1 LNSLQGCQAKNL
13 GFFLSF
19 SFQRPEKNYW
29 VFARGDLFMYEA
41 YWGLTE
47 PPFSLTP
54 DPRFLYMS
62 RGHEDALMMLHYAIS
77 RNKGAAMLSGDIGL
91 GKTTVS
97 RKLLDLL
104 DPVHNRVVLIVNP
117 ILTPVQILQ
126 EILAQLDF
134 ETTSRNRQVLVQE
147 LHKQLLFFYER
158 GQRVVLMIDEA
169 HLIRS
174 TSTLEELRLL
184 LNCQMNDQFL
194 LSLVLLG
201 QSELRPK
208 IAKVPALEQRL
219 AVRQTLRPLDVTE
232 TGEMILH
239 RLRVAGY
246 TAETSP
252 FSPDAIYE
260 IHKFTKGYPRLI
272 SQIADNALMVGFAQ
286 KAKLIDGYLVHS
298 VVSEFTGKEAA

>member
-1 LNSLQGCQAKNL
+1 
-13 GFFLSF
+13 
-19 SFQRPEKNYW
+19 
-29 VFARGDLFMYEA
+29 MYEA

-62 RGHEDALMMLHYAIS
+62 RGHEDALMMLHYAIT

-104 DPVHNRVVLIVNP
+104 DPVKTRVVLIVNP

-126 EILAQLDF
+126 EILAQL
-134 ETTSRNRQVLVQE
+134 EIECPSRNRQVLVQE
-147 LHKQLLFFYER
+147 LHKRLLFYYER

-174 TSTLEELRLL
+174 AGTLEELRLL

-194 LSLVLLG
+194 MSLVLLG
-201 QSELRPK
+201 QKELRAK

-219 AVRQTLRPLDVTE
+219 AVRQQLKPLDPIE
-232 TGEMILH
+232 TGEMIFH
-239 RLRVAGY
+239 RLRVAGF
-246 TAETSP
+246 TAEQSP
-252 FSPDAIYE
+252 FSPDAIHE
-260 IHKFTKGYPRLI
+260 LHKYTQGYPRLV

-286 KAKLIDGYLVHS
+286 KAKMIDGFLMHS
-298 VVSEFTGKEAA
+298 VIAEYSGQEAA

>member
-1 LNSLQGCQAKNL
+1 
-13 GFFLSF
+13 
-19 SFQRPEKNYW
+19 
-29 VFARGDLFMYEA
+29 MYEA

-62 RGHEDALMMLHYAIS
+62 RSHEDALMMLHYAVT
-77 RNKGAAMLSGDIGL
+77 RNKGAAMLWGDIGL
-91 GKTTVS
+91 GKTTIS

-104 DPVHNRVVLIVNP
+104 DPVKNKVVLIVNP
-117 ILTPVQILQ
+117 ILTPIQILQ
-126 EILAQLDF
+126 EILVQL
-134 ETTSRNRQVLVQE
+134 EVPSTSRNRQTLVTE
-147 LHKQLLFFYER
+147 MHAALLKYYER
-158 GQRVVLMIDEA
+158 GQRVVLLVDEA

-194 LSLVLLG
+194 ISLILLG
-201 QSELRPK
+201 QIELRGK

-219 AVRQTLRPLDVTE
+219 AVRQNLKPLDPSE

-246 TAETSP
+246 TAEKSP
-252 FSPDAIYE
+252 FTPDAILE
-260 IHKFTKGYPRLI
+260 IHKYAKGTPRLT
-272 SQIADNALMVGFAQ
+272 SQIADNALMVSYAQ
-286 KAKLIDGYLVHS
+286 KLKLIDGCLVHG
-298 VVSEFTGKEAA
+298 VVCEFTGQEAA